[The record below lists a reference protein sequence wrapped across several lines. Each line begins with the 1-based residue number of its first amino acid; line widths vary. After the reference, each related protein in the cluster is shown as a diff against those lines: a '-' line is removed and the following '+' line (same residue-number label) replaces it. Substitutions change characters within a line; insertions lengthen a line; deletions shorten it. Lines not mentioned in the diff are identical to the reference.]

1 MTFIAIPANQWYS
14 ITFQIQDATA
24 LQYQQA
30 NSILQIQMAT
40 VSSVWPNAMVY
51 DDNLAFNY
59 FSLSATPSQSITL
72 TTTPVSFGT
81 AGGYLLTEK
90 SYSMNLDVTLNIPAY
105 QFTQNL
111 VLKFL
116 ISKTSS
122 FIWSGT
128 CSSIAKT
135 NAPTI
140 NALNSSLYTC
150 SIDPTL
156 NVISVVLQPTA
167 LTLQTSFRFTTGIVN
182 PPIIFTGV
190 DI

>member
-1 MTFIAIPANQWYS
+1 
-14 ITFQIQDATA
+14 
-24 LQYQQA
+24 
-30 NSILQIQMAT
+30 
-40 VSSVWPNAMVY
+40 
-51 DDNLAFNY
+51 
-59 FSLSATPSQSITL
+59 
-72 TTTPVSFGT
+72 
-81 AGGYLLTEK
+81 
-90 SYSMNLDVTLNIPAY
+90 MNLDVTLNIPAY

-116 ISKTSS
+116 ISKASS

-140 NALNSSLYTC
+140 NVLNSSLYTC